1 MDDLYRHLE
10 MPPELAMEFI
20 ATFSRAE
27 HALKSTSYAKGHENS
42 VSAAWDIF
50 ANEIHEDFERITE
63 MSIVEASNF
72 LLGSPPRKQVLR
84 NGVVEFKEQTI
95 DQDQKRTQQLFLM
108 IRTVRNNLF
117 HGGKYLPH
125 GEREA
130 GRNEKLVR
138 ASLVILKVGIDLKE
152 EVRASF
158 EH

>member
-1 MDDLYRHLE
+1 MDNLYRHLE
-10 MPPELAMEFI
+10 MPPELAMEFM

-27 HALKSTSYAKGHENS
+27 HALKSTAYAQGNEKG
-42 VSAAWDIF
+42 VVAAWDNF
-50 ANEIHEDFERITE
+50 ANEIHKECSHITDA
-63 MSIVEASNF
+63 SIIEAANF
-72 LLGSPPRKQVLR
+72 LLESPPRKQVLR
-84 NGVVEFKEQTI
+84 DGKVEFNEQTI

-125 GEREA
+125 GENEV

-138 ASLVILKVGIDLKE
+138 SALAALKAGISLND
-152 EVRASF
+152 EVRVSF